1 MTPYDVVTFD
11 CYGTL
16 IDWESGI
23 GEASARA
30 ASDQG
35 LAIDRGQF
43 LAAYAEIEPRVES
56 EPYRSYRATLATT
69 AARAAQRCGWPLE
82 ESRATFLPD
91 SLPSW
96 PPFPD
101 TNPALSRLAAAGV
114 RLGILSNVDEDLLSA
129 TLLSLP
135 APFELIVTAESVRSY
150 KPAHAH
156 FLEARAR
163 VGLEARW
170 LHAAQSYFHD
180 VLPCRELGIPVAW
193 INRKA
198 EAPGG
203 AGAPDREFRD
213 LTGFADWL
221 LDSRRPS

>member
-23 GEASARA
+23 GEAARRA
-30 ASDQG
+30 ASNEG
-35 LAIDRGQF
+35 FAIDRAQF
-43 LAAYAEIEPRVES
+43 LAAYAEIEPRVEK

-69 AARAAQRCGWPLE
+69 AARAARRCGWPLE

-129 TLLSLP
+129 TLLSLL
-135 APFELIVTAESVRSY
+135 APFDLIVTAESVRSY

-156 FLEARAR
+156 FLEARSR

-180 VLPCRELGIPVAW
+180 VVPCRGLGIPVAW

-203 AGAPDREFRD
+203 AGAPEREFRD